1 MFVHTHH
8 QKIVTVTRYTK
19 SDHATMPPALKCW
32 VLQPL
37 QFLTLLHAQ
46 KELQHCM
53 GIEGQAQHSTA
64 QHSTACR
71 HSHAQ
76 VPFYCHRCYHG
87 SSVIG
92 HRVSQL
98 QRLQV
103 SLLEKKQND
112 YTIWHQSNEKPSI
125 ILGYPGFSLLP
136 YSRTLSWYQ
145 PAGWLM
151 QQPAQTCRAQ
161 CVSRAQC
168 RHWSQSESRV
178 ECIACESISYLT
190 PRICHDSD
198 QQVQEDDSNHKHVE
212 QASTGFRALLLP
224 WMQS

>member
-1 MFVHTHH
+1 
-8 QKIVTVTRYTK
+8 
-19 SDHATMPPALKCW
+19 MPPCRLHKNVEYCNLFNSSHCFMHRKSYSIAWALRAKHS
-32 VLQPL
+32 
-37 QFLTLLHAQ
+37 TAQ
-46 KELQHCM
+46 HSTAQHST
-53 GIEGQAQHSTA
+53 AQHSTA

-136 YSRTLSWYQ
+136 YSRNLS
-145 PAGWLM
+145 
-151 QQPAQTCRAQ
+151 
-161 CVSRAQC
+161 
-168 RHWSQSESRV
+168 
-178 ECIACESISYLT
+178 
-190 PRICHDSD
+190 
-198 QQVQEDDSNHKHVE
+198 
-212 QASTGFRALLLP
+212 
-224 WMQS
+224 